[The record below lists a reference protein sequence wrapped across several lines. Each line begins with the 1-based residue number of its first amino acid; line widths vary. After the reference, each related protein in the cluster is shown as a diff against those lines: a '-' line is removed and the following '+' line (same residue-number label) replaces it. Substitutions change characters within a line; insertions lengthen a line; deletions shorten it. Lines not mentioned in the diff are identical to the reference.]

1 MCHIFSRNLAMHNPH
16 TWSVLY
22 PGISEV
28 AGKVHKILGQS
39 NNKPNLYI
47 EICFPFF
54 PFMQA
59 KMGMMEDFEA
69 SLQVLRGFDADITVE
84 VNEVKVWTSTSPIFC
99 TIYVPL
105 GFCHCLLSWVGSNS
119 MDHYVRGTPPAT
131 GRFCQKS
138 AVGGRLS
145 EKPTVGAVLA
155 RLPSPPAGRPARR
168 SPARRRS
175 TGVVTATAFSPARGD
190 APSPRKRRRIE
201 ATIHLLE
208 THIFDVVLQILPI
221 NIKSLAGSVA
231 TLANWLTS
239 FGITMTANLLLNWSS
254 GG

>member
-1 MCHIFSRNLAMHNPH
+1 MHNPH

-84 VNEVKVWTSTSPIFC
+84 VNEIKVWSWISPIFC
-99 TIYVPL
+99 SVKDL
-105 GFCHCLLSWVGSNS
+105 VNVSVGLCSIMFN
-119 MDHYVRGTPPAT
+119 
-131 GRFCQKS
+131 C
-138 AVGGRLS
+138 
-145 EKPTVGAVLA
+145 
-155 RLPSPPAGRPARR
+155 
-168 SPARRRS
+168 
-175 TGVVTATAFSPARGD
+175 
-190 APSPRKRRRIE
+190 
-201 ATIHLLE
+201 
-208 THIFDVVLQILPI
+208 VLQR
-221 NIKSLAGSVA
+221 SVA
-231 TLANWLTS
+231 SSTRR
-239 FGITMTANLLLNWSS
+239 TAIRFSQLKQKRYKLPLMVK
-254 GG
+254 

>member
-84 VNEVKVWTSTSPIFC
+84 VNEVKIGIGLLVLQQL

-119 MDHYVRGTPPAT
+119 MDHYVRGT
-131 GRFCQKS
+131 
-138 AVGGRLS
+138 
-145 EKPTVGAVLA
+145 
-155 RLPSPPAGRPARR
+155 
-168 SPARRRS
+168 
-175 TGVVTATAFSPARGD
+175 
-190 APSPRKRRRIE
+190 
-201 ATIHLLE
+201 
-208 THIFDVVLQILPI
+208 
-221 NIKSLAGSVA
+221 
-231 TLANWLTS
+231 
-239 FGITMTANLLLNWSS
+239 
-254 GG
+254 